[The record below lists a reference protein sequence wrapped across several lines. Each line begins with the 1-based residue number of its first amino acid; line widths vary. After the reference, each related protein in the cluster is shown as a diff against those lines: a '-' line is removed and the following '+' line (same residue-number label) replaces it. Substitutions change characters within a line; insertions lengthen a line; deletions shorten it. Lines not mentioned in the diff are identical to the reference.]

1 MLLFT
6 RHPSQR
12 AVIVCPG
19 GEQIWLT
26 MRDGYIDC
34 ERAGIIDVATER
46 DAVYYDIG
54 QDTIEIVFNYAPR
67 WHTKQGNR
75 IGIQAPL
82 EFVADREEVYKRKLN
97 AVYPANR

>member
-6 RHPSQR
+6 RHTGQR

-34 ERAGIIDVATER
+34 ERNGIIDVATEH
-46 DAVYYDIG
+46 DAVYYDFPDHVIV
-54 QDTIEIVFNYAPR
+54 EIAFSYAQP

-75 IGIQAPL
+75 IGISAPMD
-82 EFVADREEVYKRKLN
+82 FVADREEVYKRKMN
-97 AVYPANR
+97 GVKA